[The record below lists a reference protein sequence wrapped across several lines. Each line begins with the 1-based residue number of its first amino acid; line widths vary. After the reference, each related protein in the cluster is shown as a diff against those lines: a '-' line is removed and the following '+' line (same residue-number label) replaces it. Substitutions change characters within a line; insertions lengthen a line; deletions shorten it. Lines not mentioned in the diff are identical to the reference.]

1 MIVLNA
7 YMVGVQSYSKIA
19 LFDSIVAV
27 SAFLVLFIMS
37 VILNIRHRKL
47 RFS

>member
-7 YMVGVQSYSKIA
+7 YIIGVQSYSKIA

-27 SAFLVLFIMS
+27 SAFQVLFILL
-37 VILNIRHRKL
+37 VILNIRH
-47 RFS
+47 